1 MTNGKTV
8 FHREKHRSQRQA
20 KFTWLSFNVSAFNV
34 YGLHRSVHYATL
46 CLCTLKNERRRGCVE
61 IIRVAYIEETWRTI
75 RNGELRFLIRRAGL
89 PMLVK
94 SRLNIVPLF
103 VFPLFLSYG
112 RLLCF
117 SIFVERWYGRKR
129 KEKKKE
135 EVRYR
140 FFPNFP
146 YFLVGY
152 IFSFYSRKLPLKF
165 ALPRCNVAW
174 LFIRE
179 TENMWHAGVHS
190 PSLRHN
196 FQHILLQFSNTTIVH
211 SRRDFYRKTR
221 TLVLVLEKTFRGNCF
236 FLARTFLRILSIF
249 ISLSRY
255 RTICIGGDENQIYRA
270 VYVHMNFTVTRHR
283 NDIFRTK
290 SDYGLVLGLR

>member
-1 MTNGKTV
+1 MVRTK
-8 FHREKHRSQRQA
+8 A
-20 KFTWLSFNVSAFNV
+20 K
-34 YGLHRSVHYATL
+34 R
-46 CLCTLKNERRRGCVE
+46 
-61 IIRVAYIEETWRTI
+61 
-75 RNGELRFLIRRAGL
+75 
-89 PMLVK
+89 
-94 SRLNIVPLF
+94 
-103 VFPLFLSYG
+103 
-112 RLLCF
+112 
-117 SIFVERWYGRKR
+117 
-129 KEKKKE
+129 KKKE

-146 YFLVGY
+146 HFLVGY

-236 FLARTFLRILSIF
+236 FLARTFLQILSIF